1 MKITAYNSLL
11 TDKKTILVMSG
22 GRCGYSDYV
31 EYQIMLHKDSWYVY
45 KTDGFKFNFV
55 KTFDGSKGLKSI
67 INLYYRG

>member
-11 TDKKTILVMSG
+11 TNKKTILVMSG
-22 GRCGYSDYV
+22 GIRGYNDFV
-31 EYQIMLHKDSWYVY
+31 EYYIMLDKNSWYVY
-45 KTDGFKFNFV
+45 RTNGRMFDLV